1 VRRRTQGYYYIIAAS
16 RLFAVAGSTCSQVQ
30 DSFQA
35 LAMTSFRAFSIVI
48 AAGALACSGAKDAKP
63 PAERPATAPATSAA
77 ATTPPAPGTT
87 DSISQLADRGRVL
100 GAASAPIW
108 MLMVSDFQ
116 CPYCKMWH
124 DSTFAA
130 LKKEYVDAGKVRLAY
145 INFPLGIHPNAWPS
159 AQAAMCA
166 SAQGKFWEAHERIF
180 ATQAVWSKLTKPEA
194 YLDSL
199 AIAAGADASVQHA
212 CTQKQATR
220 DIVSADQMRA
230 NKAGAETTPTFF
242 VGGVKIEGAAPT
254 KVFRHVIDSLL
265 AAGAK
270 SK

>member
-1 VRRRTQGYYYIIAAS
+1 MSHGEYYIIAAPRHLAVTGRSCS
-16 RLFAVAGSTCSQVQ
+16 RMPNSH
-30 DSFQA
+30 QA
-35 LAMTSFRAFSIVI
+35 LAMTAFRAVSILL
-48 AAGALACSGAKDAKP
+48 ASGALACSPARDAQQS
-63 PAERPATAPATSAA
+63 AQRPATTPAASAA
-77 ATTPPAPGTT
+77 ATTLPAAGAT
-87 DSISQLADRGRVL
+87 DSVSQLADRGRVL
-100 GAASAPIW
+100 GSASAPIW

-130 LKKEYVDAGKVRLAY
+130 LKREYVDAGKVRLAY

-166 SAQGKFWEAHERIF
+166 SAQGKFWETHERIF
-180 ATQAVWSKLTKPEA
+180 ATQAIWSKLTRPEA

-199 AIAAGADASVQHA
+199 AIASGADPTVQHA

-220 DIVSADQMRA
+220 DIVSADQTRA

-242 VGGVKIEGAAPT
+242 VGGAKIEGAAPT

-270 SK
+270 NK